1 MVNNEFLGENST
13 LEKGKLLTYGGK
25 VDENLM
31 GMLKEAQ
38 KTAGIKK
45 FSDFMNDMLK
55 IYSDNKQAIEP
66 PQMQVIKK
74 AVCDIITTTES
85 LLSAMQIIESD
96 KFQAITD
103 YRQRIQESEEYTI
116 KVENKVAELEKSLV
130 DSKRELIKAQSE
142 TATIHAELIHEVE
155 CRKGMEGMINRVQQ
169 IADDASALK
178 KKAEEECIQAL
189 EVTKEAKTKT
199 TLLEAM
205 NADILA
211 RLDTTQ
217 ARAKRYQEE
226 LVAEKGTT
234 KSLSEKLTNET
245 IARNR
250 LEERLQVI
258 EPLQQA
264 ASQKIDS
271 LQAEIAHLRAA
282 EQAASQKV
290 TSLDSELKVFKAQI
304 QELQNKSDS

>member
-1 MVNNEFLGENST
+1 MVNDEFLSENSA

-31 GMLKEAQ
+31 NMLKEAQ
-38 KTAGIKK
+38 KSAGIKK

-85 LLSAMQIIESD
+85 LLNAMQIIESD
-96 KFQAITD
+96 KFKAITE
-103 YRQRIQESEEYTI
+103 YRQRVQDSEEYII
-116 KVENKVAELEKSLV
+116 KIESKVADLEKALT

-142 TATIHAELIHEVE
+142 AATIHAELIHEVE
-155 CRKGMEGMINRVQQ
+155 CRKGMEGMISRVQQ
-169 IADDASALK
+169 IADDATSLK
-178 KKAEEECIQAL
+178 KKAEEECTQAL
-189 EVTKEAKTKT
+189 EITKEAQNKAY
-199 TLLEAM
+199 LLETA

-211 RLDTTQ
+211 RLDASQ
-217 ARAKRYQEE
+217 
-226 LVAEKGTT
+226 AEKKQYQDELILERNAT
-234 KSLSEKLTNET
+234 KLLSEKLTNET

-258 EPLQQA
+258 EPLHQM
-264 ASQKIDS
+264 ASHKIDS
-271 LQAEIAHLRAA
+271 LQAEIANLRLS

-290 TSLDSELKVFKAQI
+290 TSLESELKFINSKA
-304 QELQNKSDS
+304 